1 MLNWKQTKLQ
11 QKKKWLKIVIKA
23 KRFESEITI
32 TMRTIIYLSGQD
44 REIKKEKKRIIGDT
58 LAIFEEHALP
68 IMKEKKTRNKLR
80 QWKPIFHL

>member
-1 MLNWKQTKLQ
+1 
-11 QKKKWLKIVIKA
+11 
-23 KRFESEITI
+23 
-32 TMRTIIYLSGQD
+32 MRTIIYLSGQD

-58 LAIFEEHALP
+58 LVIFEEHALP